1 MNKVYQIITD
11 QIIEKLEAGTVPWH
25 KPWKTIGGPRNLQS
39 KRPYRG
45 LNAFILA
52 ISPFA
57 SPYWTTYKAAAKMGG
72 QVRKGEKSTVVIFWS
87 KGDDYYD
94 EEAEK
99 YKPSMILRYYRVF
112 NVEQVEWNDEA
123 QVKIDKLHEELKQID
138 FEPIDA
144 AQAVID
150 EMQNAP
156 FIQHNGSGASYNPHT
171 DEVTLPQ
178 KESFESVEAYYST
191 AYHELAHSTGNQTRL
206 GRVKDWSTFG
216 SDPYGKEELVAEMT
230 AAFICG
236 TVGIDGQFEATAAYL
251 AGWLGKIKGDPTLV
265 VSAAA
270 QAQKAADYIQNISY
284 ETRED
289 KTPAQE
295 VVNA

>member
-11 QIIEKLEAGTVPWH
+11 KIVEQLEAGTVAWH
-25 KPWKTIGGPRNLQS
+25 KPWKTLGGPRNLQS

-45 LNAFILA
+45 INSFLLA

-57 SPYWTTYKAAAKMGG
+57 SPYWTTYKAAEKMGG
-72 QVRKGEKSTVVIFWS
+72 QVRKGEKSTMVIFW
-87 KGDDYYD
+87 KTGDDYYD
-94 EEAEK
+94 EEAEV

-112 NVEQVEWNDEA
+112 NVEQIDWNDEA
-123 QVKIDKLHEELKQID
+123 QVKIDKLHKELKQID

-156 FIQHNGSGASYNPHT
+156 FIQHNGGAATYNVVT
-171 DEVTLPQ
+171 DTVTVPKQ
-178 KESFESVEAYYST
+178 DSFESVEAYYST
-191 AYHELAHSTGNQTRL
+191 VYHELAHSTGNESRL
-206 GRVKDWSTFG
+206 HRIKDWSMFG
-216 SDPYGKEELVAEMT
+216 TDPYGKEELVAEMT

-236 TVGIDGQFEATAAYL
+236 SVGIDGQFEATTAYL
-251 AGWLGKIKGDPTLV
+251 AGWLKTIKGDPTLV

-270 QAQKAADYIQNISY
+270 QAQKAADYIQNVSF
-284 ETRED
+284 EERD

-295 VVNA
+295 VAA